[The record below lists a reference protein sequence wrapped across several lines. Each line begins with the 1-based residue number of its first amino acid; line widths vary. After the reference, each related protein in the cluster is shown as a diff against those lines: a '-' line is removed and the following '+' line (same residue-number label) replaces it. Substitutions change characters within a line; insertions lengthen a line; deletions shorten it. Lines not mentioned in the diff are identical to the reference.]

1 MDASALSISAMN
13 NFQTMAGV
21 PGFEPGLSVLET
33 DVLTVDTIPLRRR
46 TRGLG
51 ETAPRRKSP
60 CLRVAPSPC
69 RFSLGFLMISVLA
82 ATATELTKLQPI
94 GRSFL
99 ILSRNVVAAFAFVTL
114 KDNVIAWHNSNP
126 DSTFNRTYRS
136 YKSYM
141 SYSIYSI
148 TSETVPAPTVRPPS
162 RIANRSPFSIAIG
175 AINSIS
181 IATLSPGI
189 TISTPAGNAATPVT
203 SVVRK

>member
-1 MDASALSISAMN
+1 MIRPGGRWCGAPTPRSPRDTLPSPRSLYELVGAPMDASALSISAMN

-99 ILSRNVVAAFAFVTL
+99 ILSRNVVAAFA
-114 KDNVIAWHNSNP
+114 
-126 DSTFNRTYRS
+126 
-136 YKSYM
+136 
-141 SYSIYSI
+141 
-148 TSETVPAPTVRPPS
+148 
-162 RIANRSPFSIAIG
+162 
-175 AINSIS
+175 
-181 IATLSPGI
+181 
-189 TISTPAGNAATPVT
+189 
-203 SVVRK
+203 